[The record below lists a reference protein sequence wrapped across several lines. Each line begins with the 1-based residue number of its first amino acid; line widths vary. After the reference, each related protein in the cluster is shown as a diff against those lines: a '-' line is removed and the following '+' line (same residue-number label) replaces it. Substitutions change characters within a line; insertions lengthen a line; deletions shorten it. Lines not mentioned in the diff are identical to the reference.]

1 MEFDV
6 KKIHDPKFFKE
17 NCMAAHS
24 DHVTYK
30 NEAEAMEQ
38 NSSFRLSLDGIWK
51 FHYAKNDAQTIPG
64 FEAENYNC
72 RPWDDIRVP
81 AHIQM
86 EGYDIP
92 QYANIQYPW
101 DGREDVW
108 RDAVPTDFNPVAS
121 YVKYFT
127 LPEGFVKNGL
137 YISFQGV
144 ESGFA
149 LWLNGSYVGYS
160 EDSFTPSEFD
170 LTPYVKEGENKLAL
184 KVFKWTSS
192 SWCED
197 QDFYRFSGIFRS
209 VYLYTMPK
217 VHVYDLKVQP
227 VVAESLESADLVLD
241 MEICGKV
248 ETVEKSADDAK
259 MQNVSAKIT
268 LTGSRDD
275 SKEGVAGSVSENT
288 IFSET
293 ISFQSNNTSD
303 TIRFTDTGAATV
315 HFEQQVS
322 HPALWSAEHPDLYT
336 LTVELLDESGNSV
349 EFISQ
354 NIGFRR
360 FEMKDGIMTLNGKR
374 IVFKGVNRHEFS
386 SKTGRAVSKE
396 EVLQDIIT
404 MKQNNINAIRTCHY
418 PDASLIYELCDEYGI
433 YMIDETNL
441 ESHGSWDIAEFTKD
455 YTYVVPHD
463 KPEWLDMMLDRANS
477 MYQRDKNHTA
487 ILIWSCGNES
497 FGGKDIFE
505 MSQFFRN
512 TDPTRLVHYEGLC
525 HDRRYNDTSDMES
538 QMYPSVEAIKKFL
551 AKDDSKPFI
560 CCEYTHAM
568 GNSCGAMHKYTDLT
582 DTEPKYQGGFIW
594 DYIDQ
599 SIYKKDR
606 YGKEFQAYGGDFG
619 ERPTDYNF
627 SGNGIAY
634 GGNRDASPKMQEVK
648 FNYQNITAEVSADS
662 VKVINKN
669 LFVNTDIFDCKVTV
683 AKNGKVIRKA
693 SLATAVAPLSEETYA
708 LPLAK
713 EEKPGEYAVTVSFHL
728 KEDKAWAEAGHEVAF
743 GQYVYQVEE
752 PKKTCPEGVKVIR
765 STHNIGVRGAHFEVL
780 FSVLNGGLVSYKYAG
795 KEMIEAIPKPNFWRA
810 PTDNDCGNLMG
821 MRYGQWKIASMYLSH
836 KDFRQ
841 GPYGPGNEPEVE
853 VNEKTVKVTY
863 TYLMPT
869 TPLSECRLSYEV
881 SGDGRVKTTLSYDP
895 VKELGDMPEFG
906 VIFKFN
912 ADYDR
917 VEWYGLGEAETYSD
931 RKKGAKLGIYANKVA
946 DNIARY
952 MVPQECGA
960 KEEVRWAKVTDRKGR
975 GMLFEM
981 DENNGPMMFSALP
994 YTPHEMENAMH
1005 PYELPEVHYTVVR
1018 VAKDQ
1023 MGIGGDDSWGARTHE
1038 EYLLETD
1045 KKMEFS
1051 FVFKGL

>member
-1 MEFDV
+1 MKTFDYSLV
-6 KKIHDPKFFKE
+6 KDPQYFKDGR
-17 NCMAAHS
+17 MDAHS
-24 DHVTYK
+24 DHTYYRDGE
-30 NEAEAMEQ
+30 EAQEKET
-38 NSSFRLSLDGIWK
+38 SFRYDLNGIWK
-51 FHYAKNDAQTIPG
+51 FHYARNYGSAIPG
-64 FEAENYNC
+64 FEKTEYC
-72 RPWDDIRVP
+72 CKDWDDIRVP

-86 EGYDIP
+86 EGYDVP
-92 QYANIQYPW
+92 QYANVQYPW
-101 DGREDVW
+101 EGHEDIH
-108 RDAVPTDFNPVAS
+108 PGEIPEHFNPVAS
-121 YVKYFT
+121 YVKYFEV
-127 LPEGFVKNGL
+127 PEEMQGKRLF
-137 YISFQGV
+137 ISFQGA
-144 ESGFA
+144 ESGIA
-149 LWLNGSYVGYS
+149 LWLNGHFVGYS
-160 EDSFTPSEFD
+160 EDSFTPSEFE
-170 LTPYVKEGENKLAL
+170 LTEYVKEGENKLAAQ
-184 KVFKWTSS
+184 VFKWTAS

-197 QDFYRFSGIFRS
+197 QDFFRFSGIYRD
-209 VYLYTMPK
+209 VYLYTVPE
-217 VHVYDLKVQP
+217 VHVYDLQIRAIP
-227 VVAESLESADLVLD
+227 DETLSVAALE
-241 MEICGKV
+241 IRTNTWGKGEV
-248 ETVEKSADDAK
+248 
-259 MQNVSAKIT
+259 KIT
-268 LTGSRDD
+268 L
-275 SKEGVAGSVSENT
+275 SKDGETVIEDKKALDGEEIYAWKVENP
-288 IFSET
+288 
-293 ISFQSNNTSD
+293 
-303 TIRFTDTGAATV
+303 V
-315 HFEQQVS
+315 
-322 HPALWSAEHPDLYT
+322 LWSAEDPQLYDLTMEIYNEAG
-336 LTVELLDESGNSV
+336 ELQEV
-349 EFISQ
+349 IPQ
-354 NIGFRR
+354 KVGFRR

-386 SKTGRAVSKE
+386 SVSGRHVSE
-396 EVLQDIIT
+396 EELRKDLKI

-441 ESHGSWDIAEFTKD
+441 ESHGSWDTAEFTKD

-477 MYQRDKNHTA
+477 MYQRDKNHAA

-505 MSQFFRN
+505 MSQFFHKA
-512 TDPTRLVHYEGLC
+512 DPTRLVHYEGVC

-538 QMYPSVEAIKKFL
+538 QMYPSVEAIKEFL
-551 AKDDSKPFI
+551 AKDDSKPFV

-683 AKNGKVIRKA
+683 AKDGKVIRKA

-708 LPLAK
+708 LPLTK
-713 EEKPGEYAVTVSFHL
+713 EEKAGEYAVTVSFHL
-728 KEDKAWAEAGHEVAF
+728 KEDKVWAKAGHEVAF
-743 GQYVYQVEE
+743 GQYVYKVEV
-752 PKKTCPEGVKVIR
+752 PKKACSEGVEVIR

-780 FSVLNGGLVSYKYAG
+780 FSVLNGGLTSYKYAG

-821 MRYGQWKIASMYLSH
+821 MRYGQWKLASMYLSH
-836 KDFRQ
+836 KDFRK
-841 GPYGPGNEPEVE
+841 GPYGPGNVPEVE

-869 TPLSECRLSYEV
+869 TPTSKCKLSYEV
-881 SGDGRVKTTLSYDP
+881 FGDGRVKTTLTYEP

-917 VEWYGLGEAETYSD
+917 VEWYGLGETETYSD

-946 DNIARY
+946 DNMARY

-960 KEEVRWAKVTDRKGR
+960 KEEVRWAKVIDRKGR

-1023 MGIGGDDSWGARTHE
+1023 MGVGGDDSWGARTHE
-1038 EYLLETD
+1038 EYLLKTD

>member
-1 MEFDV
+1 MKTFDYSLV
-6 KKIHDPKFFKE
+6 KDPQYFKDGR
-17 NCMAAHS
+17 MDAHS
-24 DHVTYK
+24 DHTYYRDGE
-30 NEAEAMEQ
+30 EAQEKET
-38 NSSFRLSLDGIWK
+38 SFRYDLNGIWK
-51 FHYAKNDAQTIPG
+51 FHYARNYGNTIPG
-64 FEAENYNC
+64 FEKEEYC
-72 RPWDDIRVP
+72 CKDWDDIRVP

-86 EGYDIP
+86 EGYDAP
-92 QYANIQYPW
+92 QYANVQYPW
-101 DGREDVW
+101 EGHEDIH
-108 RDAVPTDFNPVAS
+108 PGEIPEHFNPVAS
-121 YVKYFT
+121 YVKYFEV
-127 LPEGFVKNGL
+127 PEEMQGKRLF
-137 YISFQGV
+137 ISFQGA
-144 ESGFA
+144 ESGIA
-149 LWLNGSYVGYS
+149 LWLNGHFVGYS
-160 EDSFTPSEFD
+160 EDSFTPSEFE
-170 LTPYVKEGENKLAL
+170 LTEYVKEGENKLAAQ
-184 KVFKWTSS
+184 VFKWTAS

-197 QDFYRFSGIFRS
+197 QDFFRFSGIYRD
-209 VYLYTMPK
+209 VYLYTVPE
-217 VHVYDLKVQP
+217 VHVYDLQIRAIP
-227 VVAESLESADLVLD
+227 DETLSAAALE
-241 MEICGKV
+241 IRTNTWGKGEV
-248 ETVEKSADDAK
+248 
-259 MQNVSAKIT
+259 KIT
-268 LTGSRDD
+268 L
-275 SKEGVAGSVSENT
+275 SKDGETVIEDKKALDGEEIYAWKVEN
-288 IFSET
+288 
-293 ISFQSNNTSD
+293 
-303 TIRFTDTGAATV
+303 
-315 HFEQQVS
+315 
-322 HPALWSAEHPDLYT
+322 PMLWSAEDPQLYDLKMEVYN
-336 LTVELLDESGNSV
+336 ESGELQEV
-349 EFISQ
+349 IPQ
-354 NIGFRR
+354 KVGFRR

-386 SKTGRAVSKE
+386 SVSGRHVSE
-396 EVLQDIIT
+396 EELRKDLKI

-477 MYQRDKNHTA
+477 MYQRDKNHAA

-505 MSQFFRN
+505 MSQFFHKA
-512 TDPTRLVHYEGLC
+512 DPTRLVHYEGVC

-538 QMYPSVEAIKKFL
+538 QMYPSVEAIKEFL
-551 AKDDSKPFI
+551 AKDDSKPFV

-648 FNYQNITAEVSADS
+648 FNYQNISAEVSADS

-683 AKNGKVIRKA
+683 AKDGKVIRKA

-708 LPLAK
+708 LPLTK

-728 KEDKAWAEAGHEVAF
+728 KEDKVWAKAGHEVAF
-743 GQYVYQVEE
+743 GQYVYKVEV
-752 PKKTCPEGVKVIR
+752 PKKACPEGVEVIR

-780 FSVLNGGLVSYKYAG
+780 FSVLNGGLTSYKYAG

-841 GPYGPGNEPEVE
+841 GPYGPGNVPEVE

-869 TPLSECRLSYEV
+869 TPTSECKLSYEV
-881 SGDGRVKTTLSYDP
+881 FGDGRVKTTLTYEP

-917 VEWYGLGEAETYSD
+917 VEWYGLGETETYSD

-946 DNIARY
+946 DNMARY

-1023 MGIGGDDSWGARTHE
+1023 MGVGGDDSWGARTHE
-1038 EYLLETD
+1038 EYLLKTD

>member
-1 MEFDV
+1 MKTFYYSLV
-6 KKIHDPKFFKE
+6 KDPQYFKDRR
-17 NCMAAHS
+17 MDAHS
-24 DHVTYK
+24 DHTYYRDGE
-30 NEAEAMEQ
+30 EAQEKAT
-38 NSSFRLSLDGIWK
+38 SFRYDLNGIWK
-51 FHYAKNDAQTIPG
+51 FHYARNYGSAISG
-64 FEAENYNC
+64 FEKEEYCC
-72 RPWDDIRVP
+72 RDWDDIRVP

-86 EGYDIP
+86 EGYDAP
-92 QYANIQYPW
+92 QYANVQYPW
-101 DGREDVW
+101 EGHEDIH
-108 RDAVPTDFNPVAS
+108 PGEIPEHFNPVAS
-121 YVKYFT
+121 YVKYFEV
-127 LPEGFVKNGL
+127 PEEMQGKRLF
-137 YISFQGV
+137 ISFQGA
-144 ESGFA
+144 ESGIA
-149 LWLNGSYVGYS
+149 LWLNGQFVGYS
-160 EDSFTPSEFD
+160 EDSFTPSEFE
-170 LTPYVKEGENKLAL
+170 LTEYVKEGENKLAAQ
-184 KVFKWTSS
+184 VFKWTAS

-197 QDFYRFSGIFRS
+197 QDFYRFSGIYRD
-209 VYLYTMPK
+209 VYLYTVPE
-217 VHVYDLKVQP
+217 VHVYDLQIRAIP
-227 VVAESLESADLVLD
+227 DETLSAAALE
-241 MEICGKV
+241 IRTNTWGKG
-248 ETVEKSADDAK
+248 TV
-259 MQNVSAKIT
+259 KIT
-268 LTGSRDD
+268 L
-275 SKEGVAGSVSENT
+275 SKDG
-288 IFSET
+288 ET
-293 ISFQSNNTSD
+293 VIEDKKALDGEEIYSWKVED
-303 TIRFTDTGAATV
+303 PV
-315 HFEQQVS
+315 
-322 HPALWSAEHPDLYT
+322 LWSAEDPQLYDLVLEVYN
-336 LTVELLDESGNSV
+336 ESGELQEV
-349 EFISQ
+349 IPQ
-354 NIGFRR
+354 KVGFRR
-360 FEMKDGIMTLNGKR
+360 FEMKGGIMTLNGKR

-386 SKTGRAVSKE
+386 SVSGRHVSE
-396 EVLQDIIT
+396 EELRKDLKT

-418 PDASLIYELCDEYGI
+418 PDASMIYELCDEYGI

-441 ESHGSWDIAEFTKD
+441 ESHGSWDVAEFTKD

-477 MYQRDKNHTA
+477 MYQRDKNHAA

-505 MSQFFRN
+505 MSQFFHKE
-512 TDPTRLVHYEGLC
+512 DPTRLVHYEGLC

-538 QMYPSVEAIKKFL
+538 QMYPSVEAIKEFL
-551 AKDDSKPFI
+551 AKDSSKPFI

-648 FNYQNITAEVSADS
+648 FNYQNISAEVSADS

-669 LFVNTDIFDCKVTV
+669 LFVNTNIFDCKVTV
-683 AKNGKVIRKA
+683 AKNGKVIRRA
-693 SLATAVAPLSEETYA
+693 SLATSVAPLSEKAYA
-708 LPLAK
+708 LPFAK
-713 EEKPGEYAVTVSFHL
+713 EEKPGEYTVTVSFHL
-728 KEDKAWAEAGHEVAF
+728 KEDTVWAEAGHEVAF
-743 GQYVYQVEE
+743 GQYVYKVEE
-752 PKKTCPEGVKVIR
+752 PKKVCPEEVKVIR

-836 KDFRQ
+836 KDFRK
-841 GPYGPGNEPEVE
+841 GPYGPSNIPEVE

-881 SGDGRVKTTLSYDP
+881 FGDGRVKTTLAYDP

-912 ADYDR
+912 ADYNR

-931 RKKGAKLGIYANKVA
+931 RKKGAKLGIYANMVA

-1038 EYLLETD
+1038 EYLLKTD

>member
-1 MEFDV
+1 MKTFDYSLV
-6 KKIHDPKFFKE
+6 KDPQYFKDGR
-17 NCMAAHS
+17 MDAHS
-24 DHVTYK
+24 DHTYYRDGE
-30 NEAEAMEQ
+30 EAKEEET
-38 NSSFRLSLDGIWK
+38 SFRYDLNGIWK
-51 FHYAKNDAQTIPG
+51 FHYARNYGSAIPE
-64 FEAENYNC
+64 FEKTEYC
-72 RPWDDIRVP
+72 CKDWDDIRVP

-86 EGYDIP
+86 EGYDVP
-92 QYANIQYPW
+92 QYANVQYPW
-101 DGREDVW
+101 EGHEDIH
-108 RDAVPTDFNPVAS
+108 PGEIPEHFNPVAS
-121 YVKYFT
+121 YVKYFEV
-127 LPEGFVKNGL
+127 PEEMQGKRLF
-137 YISFQGV
+137 ISFQGA
-144 ESGFA
+144 ESGIA
-149 LWLNGSYVGYS
+149 LWLNGHFVGYS
-160 EDSFTPSEFD
+160 EDSFTPSEFE
-170 LTPYVKEGENKLAL
+170 LTEYVKEGENKLAAQ
-184 KVFKWTSS
+184 VFKWTAS

-197 QDFYRFSGIFRS
+197 QDFFRFSGIYRD
-209 VYLYTMPK
+209 VYLYTVPE
-217 VHVYDLKVQP
+217 VHVYDLQIRAIP
-227 VVAESLESADLVLD
+227 DETLSAAALE
-241 MEICGKV
+241 IRTNTWGKGEV
-248 ETVEKSADDAK
+248 
-259 MQNVSAKIT
+259 KIT
-268 LTGSRDD
+268 L
-275 SKEGVAGSVSENT
+275 SKDGETVIEDKKALDGEEIYAWKVENP
-288 IFSET
+288 
-293 ISFQSNNTSD
+293 
-303 TIRFTDTGAATV
+303 V
-315 HFEQQVS
+315 
-322 HPALWSAEHPDLYT
+322 LWSAEDPQLYDLTMEIYN
-336 LTVELLDESGNSV
+336 ESGELQEV
-349 EFISQ
+349 IPQ
-354 NIGFRR
+354 KVGFRR

-386 SKTGRAVSKE
+386 SVSGRHVSE
-396 EVLQDIIT
+396 EELRKDLKI

-418 PDASLIYELCDEYGI
+418 PDASLIYQLCDEYGI

-441 ESHGSWDIAEFTKD
+441 ESHGSWDTAEFTKD

-463 KPEWLDMMLDRANS
+463 KPEWLDMLLDRANS
-477 MYQRDKNHTA
+477 MYQRDKNHAA

-505 MSQFFRN
+505 MSQFFHKA
-512 TDPTRLVHYEGLC
+512 DPTRLVHYEGVC

-538 QMYPSVEAIKKFL
+538 QMYPSVEAIKEFL
-551 AKDDSKPFI
+551 AKDNSKPFV

-606 YGKEFQAYGGDFG
+606 YGKEFQAYGGDFE

-683 AKNGKVIRKA
+683 AKDGKVIRKA
-693 SLATAVAPLSEETYA
+693 SLATAVAPLSEEVYA

-728 KEDKAWAEAGHEVAF
+728 KEDKVWAEAGHEVAF
-743 GQYVYQVEE
+743 GQYIYKVEA
-752 PKKTCPEGVKVIR
+752 PKKACPEGVEVIR
-765 STHNIGVRGAHFEVL
+765 STHNIGVRGTHFEVL

-836 KDFRQ
+836 KDFRK
-841 GPYGPGNEPEVE
+841 GPYGPGNIPEVE

-869 TPLSECRLSYEV
+869 TPTSKCKLSYEV
-881 SGDGRVKTTLSYDP
+881 FGDGRVKTTLTYEP

-917 VEWYGLGEAETYSD
+917 VEWYGLGETETYSD
-931 RKKGAKLGIYANKVA
+931 RKKGAKLGIYSNKVA

-960 KEEVRWAKVTDRKGR
+960 KEEVRWAKVIDRKGR

-1018 VAKDQ
+1018 AAKGQ

-1038 EYLLETD
+1038 EYLLKTD

>member
-1 MEFDV
+1 MKTFDYSLV
-6 KKIHDPKFFKE
+6 KDPQYFKDGR
-17 NCMAAHS
+17 MDAHS
-24 DHVTYK
+24 DHTYYRDGD
-30 NEAEAMEQ
+30 EAQEKET
-38 NSSFRLSLDGIWK
+38 SFRYDLNGIWK
-51 FHYAKNDAQTIPG
+51 FHYARNYGSAIPG
-64 FEAENYNC
+64 FEKTEYC
-72 RPWDDIRVP
+72 CKDWDDIRVP

-86 EGYDIP
+86 EGYDAP
-92 QYANIQYPW
+92 QYVNVQYPW
-101 DGREDVW
+101 EGHEDIH
-108 RDAVPTDFNPVAS
+108 PGEIPEHFNPVAS
-121 YVKYFT
+121 YVKYFEV
-127 LPEGFVKNGL
+127 PEEMQGKRLF
-137 YISFQGV
+137 ISFQGA
-144 ESGFA
+144 ESGIA
-149 LWLNGSYVGYS
+149 LWLNGHFVGYS
-160 EDSFTPSEFD
+160 EDSFTPSEFE
-170 LTPYVKEGENKLAL
+170 LTEYVKEGENKLAAQ
-184 KVFKWTSS
+184 VFKWTAS

-197 QDFYRFSGIFRS
+197 QDFFRFSGIYRD
-209 VYLYTMPK
+209 VYLYTVPE
-217 VHVYDLKVQP
+217 VHVYDLQIRAIP
-227 VVAESLESADLVLD
+227 DETLSAAALE
-241 MEICGKV
+241 IRTNTWGKGEV
-248 ETVEKSADDAK
+248 
-259 MQNVSAKIT
+259 KIT
-268 LTGSRDD
+268 L
-275 SKEGVAGSVSENT
+275 SKDGETVIEDKKALDGEEIYAWKVEN
-288 IFSET
+288 
-293 ISFQSNNTSD
+293 
-303 TIRFTDTGAATV
+303 
-315 HFEQQVS
+315 
-322 HPALWSAEHPDLYT
+322 PMLWSAEDPQLYDLKMEIYN
-336 LTVELLDESGNSV
+336 ESGELQEV
-349 EFISQ
+349 IPQ
-354 NIGFRR
+354 KVGFRR

-386 SKTGRAVSKE
+386 SVSGRHVSE
-396 EVLQDIIT
+396 EELRKDLKI

-477 MYQRDKNHTA
+477 MYQRDKNHAA

-505 MSQFFRN
+505 MSQFFHKA
-512 TDPTRLVHYEGLC
+512 DPTRLVHYEGVC

-538 QMYPSVEAIKKFL
+538 QMYPSVEAIKEFL
-551 AKDDSKPFI
+551 AKDDSKPFV

-634 GGNRDASPKMQEVK
+634 GGNRDASTKMQEVK
-648 FNYQNITAEVSADS
+648 FNYQNISAEVSADS

-683 AKNGKVIRKA
+683 AKDGKVIRKA

-708 LPLAK
+708 LPLTK
-713 EEKPGEYAVTVSFHL
+713 EEKAGEYAVTVSFHL
-728 KEDKAWAEAGHEVAF
+728 KEDKVWAKAGHEVAF
-743 GQYVYQVEE
+743 GQYVYKVEV
-752 PKKTCPEGVKVIR
+752 PKKACPEGVEVIR

-780 FSVLNGGLVSYKYAG
+780 FSVLNGGLISYKYAG

-841 GPYGPGNEPEVE
+841 GPYGPGNVPEVE

-869 TPLSECRLSYEV
+869 TPTSECKLSYEV
-881 SGDGRVKTTLSYDP
+881 FGDGRVKTTLTYDP

-917 VEWYGLGEAETYSD
+917 VEWYGLGETETYSD

-946 DNIARY
+946 DNMARY

-1018 VAKDQ
+1018 AAKGQ

-1038 EYLLETD
+1038 EYLLKTD

>member
-1 MEFDV
+1 MKTFDYSLV
-6 KKIHDPKFFKE
+6 KDPQYFKDGR
-17 NCMAAHS
+17 MDAHS
-24 DHVTYK
+24 DHTYYRDGE
-30 NEAEAMEQ
+30 EALEKET
-38 NSSFRLSLDGIWK
+38 SFRYDLNGIWK
-51 FHYAKNDAQTIPG
+51 FHYARNYGSAISG
-64 FEAENYNC
+64 FEKTEYC
-72 RPWDDIRVP
+72 CKDWDDIRVP

-86 EGYDIP
+86 EGYDVP
-92 QYANIQYPW
+92 QYANVQYPW
-101 DGREDVW
+101 EGHEDIH
-108 RDAVPTDFNPVAS
+108 PGEIPEHFNPVAS
-121 YVKYFT
+121 YVKYFEV
-127 LPEGFVKNGL
+127 PEEMQGKRLF
-137 YISFQGV
+137 ISFQGA
-144 ESGFA
+144 ESGIA
-149 LWLNGSYVGYS
+149 LWLNGHFVGYS
-160 EDSFTPSEFD
+160 EDSFTPSEFE
-170 LTPYVKEGENKLAL
+170 LTEYVKEGENKLAAQ
-184 KVFKWTSS
+184 VFKWTAS

-197 QDFYRFSGIFRS
+197 QDFFRFSGIYRD
-209 VYLYTMPK
+209 VYLYTVPE
-217 VHVYDLKVQP
+217 VHVYDLQIRAIP
-227 VVAESLESADLVLD
+227 DETLSAAALE
-241 MEICGKV
+241 IRTNTWGKGEV
-248 ETVEKSADDAK
+248 
-259 MQNVSAKIT
+259 KIT
-268 LTGSRDD
+268 LSR
-275 SKEGVAGSVSENT
+275 AGETVIEDKKALDGEEIYAWKVENP
-288 IFSET
+288 
-293 ISFQSNNTSD
+293 
-303 TIRFTDTGAATV
+303 V
-315 HFEQQVS
+315 
-322 HPALWSAEHPDLYT
+322 LWSAEDPQLYDLTMEVYN
-336 LTVELLDESGNSV
+336 ESGELQEV
-349 EFISQ
+349 IPQ
-354 NIGFRR
+354 KVGFRR

-386 SKTGRAVSKE
+386 SVSGRHVSE
-396 EVLQDIIT
+396 EELRKDLKI

-418 PDASLIYELCDEYGI
+418 PDASLIYQLCDEYGI

-477 MYQRDKNHTA
+477 MYQRDKNHAA

-505 MSQFFRN
+505 MSHFFHKA
-512 TDPTRLVHYEGLC
+512 DPTRLVHYEGVC

-538 QMYPSVEAIKKFL
+538 QMYPSVEAIKEFL
-551 AKDDSKPFI
+551 AKDDSKPFV

-683 AKNGKVIRKA
+683 AKDGKVIRKA
-693 SLATAVAPLSEETYA
+693 SLATAVAPLSEEVYA

-728 KEDKAWAEAGHEVAF
+728 KEDKVWAEAGHEVAF
-743 GQYVYQVEE
+743 GQYIYKVEA
-752 PKKTCPEGVKVIR
+752 PKKACPEGVEVIR

-780 FSVLNGGLVSYKYAG
+780 FSVLNGGLASYKYAG

-836 KDFRQ
+836 KDFRK
-841 GPYGPGNEPEVE
+841 GPYGPGNVPEVE

-869 TPLSECRLSYEV
+869 TSTSECRLSYEV
-881 SGDGRVKTTLSYDP
+881 FGDGRVKTTLTYDP

-917 VEWYGLGEAETYSD
+917 VEWYGLGETETYSD

-946 DNIARY
+946 DNMARY

-1018 VAKDQ
+1018 VAKNQ
-1023 MGIGGDDSWGARTHE
+1023 MGVGGDDSWGARTHE
-1038 EYLLETD
+1038 EYLLKTD

>member
-1 MEFDV
+1 MKTFDYSLV
-6 KKIHDPKFFKE
+6 KDPQYFKDGR
-17 NCMAAHS
+17 MDAHS
-24 DHVTYK
+24 DHTYYRDGE
-30 NEAEAMEQ
+30 EAKEKET
-38 NSSFRLSLDGIWK
+38 SFRYDLNGIWK
-51 FHYAKNDAQTIPG
+51 FHYARNYGSAILG
-64 FEAENYNC
+64 FEKEEYCC
-72 RPWDDIRVP
+72 RDWDDICVP

-86 EGYDIP
+86 EGYDAP
-92 QYANIQYPW
+92 QYANVQYPW
-101 DGREDVW
+101 EGHEDIH
-108 RDAVPTDFNPVAS
+108 PGEIPEHFNPVAS
-121 YVKYFT
+121 YVKYFEVPKEMQGKR
-127 LPEGFVKNGL
+127 LF
-137 YISFQGV
+137 ISFQGA
-144 ESGFA
+144 ESGIA
-149 LWLNGSYVGYS
+149 LWLNGHFVGYS
-160 EDSFTPSEFD
+160 EDSFTPSEFE
-170 LTPYVKEGENKLAL
+170 LTEYVKEGENKLAAQ
-184 KVFKWTSS
+184 VFKWTAS

-197 QDFYRFSGIFRS
+197 QDFFRFSGIYRD
-209 VYLYTMPK
+209 VYLYTVPE
-217 VHVYDLKVQP
+217 VHVYDLQIRAIP
-227 VVAESLESADLVLD
+227 DETLSAAALE
-241 MEICGKV
+241 IRTNTWGKG
-248 ETVEKSADDAK
+248 TV
-259 MQNVSAKIT
+259 KIT
-268 LTGSRDD
+268 L
-275 SKEGVAGSVSENT
+275 SKDGETVIEDKKALDGEEIYSWKVADPV
-288 IFSET
+288 
-293 ISFQSNNTSD
+293 
-303 TIRFTDTGAATV
+303 
-315 HFEQQVS
+315 
-322 HPALWSAEHPDLYT
+322 LWSAEDPQLYDLT
-336 LTVELLDESGNSV
+336 LEVYNEEGELQEV
-349 EFISQ
+349 IPQ
-354 NIGFRR
+354 RVGFRR
-360 FEMKDGIMTLNGKR
+360 FEMKDGMMTLNGKR

-386 SKTGRAVSKE
+386 SVSGRHVSE
-396 EVLQDIIT
+396 EELRKDLKT

-418 PDASLIYELCDEYGI
+418 PDASLIYQLCDEYGI

-441 ESHGSWDIAEFTKD
+441 ESHGSWDVAEFTKD

-477 MYQRDKNHTA
+477 MYQRDKNHAA

-505 MSQFFRN
+505 MSQFFHKA
-512 TDPTRLVHYEGLC
+512 DPTRLVHYEGVC

-538 QMYPSVEAIKKFL
+538 QMYPSVEAIKEFL
-551 AKDDSKPFI
+551 AKDDSKPFV

-1005 PYELPEVHYTVVR
+1005 PYGLPEVHYTVVR

>member
-1 MEFDV
+1 MKTFDYSLV
-6 KKIHDPKFFKE
+6 KDPQYFKDGR
-17 NCMAAHS
+17 MDAHS
-24 DHVTYK
+24 DHTYYRDGE
-30 NEAEAMEQ
+30 EAQEKET
-38 NSSFRLSLDGIWK
+38 SFRYDLNGIWK
-51 FHYAKNDAQTIPG
+51 FHYARNYGSAVPG
-64 FEAENYNC
+64 FEKEEYC
-72 RPWDDIRVP
+72 CKDWDDIRVP

-86 EGYDIP
+86 EGYDVP
-92 QYANIQYPW
+92 QYANVQYPW
-101 DGREDVW
+101 EGHEDIH
-108 RDAVPTDFNPVAS
+108 PGEIPEHFNPVAS
-121 YVKYFT
+121 YVKYFEV
-127 LPEGFVKNGL
+127 PEKMQGKRLF
-137 YISFQGV
+137 ISFQGA
-144 ESGFA
+144 ESGIA
-149 LWLNGSYVGYS
+149 LWFNGHFVGYS
-160 EDSFTPSEFD
+160 EDSFTPSEFE
-170 LTPYVKEGENKLAL
+170 LTEYVKEGENKLAAQ
-184 KVFKWTSS
+184 VFKWTAS

-197 QDFYRFSGIFRS
+197 QDFFRFSGIYRD
-209 VYLYTMPK
+209 VYLYTVPE
-217 VHVYDLKVQP
+217 VHVYDLQIRAIP
-227 VVAESLESADLVLD
+227 DETLSAAALE
-241 MEICGKV
+241 IRTNTWGKGEV
-248 ETVEKSADDAK
+248 
-259 MQNVSAKIT
+259 KIT
-268 LTGSRDD
+268 L
-275 SKEGVAGSVSENT
+275 SKDGKTVIEDKKALDGEEIYAWKVENP
-288 IFSET
+288 
-293 ISFQSNNTSD
+293 
-303 TIRFTDTGAATV
+303 V
-315 HFEQQVS
+315 
-322 HPALWSAEHPDLYT
+322 LWSAEDPQLYDLTMEIYN
-336 LTVELLDESGNSV
+336 ESGELQEV
-349 EFISQ
+349 IPQ
-354 NIGFRR
+354 KIGFRR

-386 SKTGRAVSKE
+386 SVSGRHVSE
-396 EVLQDIIT
+396 EELRKDLKI

-418 PDASLIYELCDEYGI
+418 PDASLIYQLCDEYGI

-441 ESHGSWDIAEFTKD
+441 ESHGSWDTAEFTKD

-477 MYQRDKNHTA
+477 MYQRDKNHAA

-505 MSQFFRN
+505 MSQFFHKA
-512 TDPTRLVHYEGLC
+512 DPTRLVHYEGVC

-538 QMYPSVEAIKKFL
+538 QMYPSVEAIKEFL
-551 AKDDSKPFI
+551 AKDDSKPFV

-683 AKNGKVIRKA
+683 AKDGKVIRKA

-708 LPLAK
+708 LPLTK
-713 EEKPGEYAVTVSFHL
+713 EEKAGEYAVTVSFHL
-728 KEDKAWAEAGHEVAF
+728 KEDKVWAKAGHEVAF
-743 GQYVYQVEE
+743 GQYVYKVEV
-752 PKKTCPEGVKVIR
+752 PKKACPEGVEVIR

-780 FSVLNGGLVSYKYAG
+780 FSVLNGGLTSYKYAG

-821 MRYGQWKIASMYLSH
+821 MRYGQWKLASMYLSH

-841 GPYGPGNEPEVE
+841 GPYGPGNVPEVE

-869 TPLSECRLSYEV
+869 TPTSECKLSYEV
-881 SGDGRVKTTLSYDP
+881 FGDGRVKTTLTYEP

-917 VEWYGLGEAETYSD
+917 VEWYGLGETETYSD

-946 DNIARY
+946 DNMARY

-1023 MGIGGDDSWGARTHE
+1023 MGVGGDDSWGARTHE
-1038 EYLLETD
+1038 EYLLKTD

>member
-1 MEFDV
+1 
-6 KKIHDPKFFKE
+6 
-17 NCMAAHS
+17 
-24 DHVTYK
+24 
-30 NEAEAMEQ
+30 
-38 NSSFRLSLDGIWK
+38 
-51 FHYAKNDAQTIPG
+51 
-64 FEAENYNC
+64 
-72 RPWDDIRVP
+72 
-81 AHIQM
+81 
-86 EGYDIP
+86 
-92 QYANIQYPW
+92 
-101 DGREDVW
+101 
-108 RDAVPTDFNPVAS
+108 
-121 YVKYFT
+121 
-127 LPEGFVKNGL
+127 
-137 YISFQGV
+137 
-144 ESGFA
+144 
-149 LWLNGSYVGYS
+149 
-160 EDSFTPSEFD
+160 
-170 LTPYVKEGENKLAL
+170 
-184 KVFKWTSS
+184 
-192 SWCED
+192 
-197 QDFYRFSGIFRS
+197 
-209 VYLYTMPK
+209 
-217 VHVYDLKVQP
+217 
-227 VVAESLESADLVLD
+227 
-241 MEICGKV
+241 
-248 ETVEKSADDAK
+248 
-259 MQNVSAKIT
+259 
-268 LTGSRDD
+268 
-275 SKEGVAGSVSENT
+275 
-288 IFSET
+288 
-293 ISFQSNNTSD
+293 
-303 TIRFTDTGAATV
+303 
-315 HFEQQVS
+315 
-322 HPALWSAEHPDLYT
+322 
-336 LTVELLDESGNSV
+336 
-349 EFISQ
+349 
-354 NIGFRR
+354 
-360 FEMKDGIMTLNGKR
+360 
-374 IVFKGVNRHEFS
+374 
-386 SKTGRAVSKE
+386 
-396 EVLQDIIT
+396 
-404 MKQNNINAIRTCHY
+404 
-418 PDASLIYELCDEYGI
+418 
-433 YMIDETNL
+433 
-441 ESHGSWDIAEFTKD
+441 
-455 YTYVVPHD
+455 
-463 KPEWLDMMLDRANS
+463 
-477 MYQRDKNHTA
+477 
-487 ILIWSCGNES
+487 
-497 FGGKDIFE
+497 
-505 MSQFFRN
+505 MSQFFHKA
-512 TDPTRLVHYEGLC
+512 DPTRLVHYEGVC

-538 QMYPSVEAIKKFL
+538 QMYPSVEAIKEFL
-551 AKDDSKPFI
+551 AKDDSKPFV

-648 FNYQNITAEVSADS
+648 FNYQNIAAEVSADS

-669 LFVNTDIFDCKVTV
+669 LFVNTDMFDCKVTV

-693 SLATAVAPLSEETYA
+693 SLATAVAPLSEEVYA

-728 KEDKAWAEAGHEVAF
+728 KEDKVWAEAGHEVAF

-795 KEMIEAIPKPNFWRA
+795 KEMIEVIPKPNFWRA

-821 MRYGQWKIASMYLSH
+821 MRYGQWKLASMYLSH

-841 GPYGPGNEPEVE
+841 GAYGPANMPEVE
-853 VNEKTVKVTY
+853 VNEKSVKVAY

-869 TPLSECRLSYEV
+869 TPISECRLSYEV
-881 SGDGRVKTTLSYDP
+881 FGDGRVKTTLTYDP